1 MFLKRK
7 RKEEKKMIES
17 LRKTHADLHRACR
30 KRDVKKSAKVAE
42 RLSIML
48 AQEIVSAFGTVTVL
62 DIPTILAACELATSF
77 ALDTA
82 NDAGF
87 TDEMVQEAADDLV
100 NNANAHTE
108 RITVTLPARK
118 EADSDD

>member
-1 MFLKRK
+1 
-7 RKEEKKMIES
+7 MIES
-17 LRKTHADLHRACR
+17 LKKTRADLHRAFG

-62 DIPTILAACELATSF
+62 DIPVILAACELATSF
-77 ALDTA
+77 TLDTA
-82 NDAGF
+82 NDAGL

-100 NNANAHTE
+100 SNANAHTE
-108 RITVTLPARK
+108 RITVTLPVRK
-118 EADSDD
+118 EVDGDD